1 MPDFDLPPV
10 LNATNSDF
18 ALATIKDRLPV
29 ILVKTLDDL
38 CKFKEKFGNPET
50 DYEDVKSA
58 ISEIAKLRYEL
69 MTNKPFAKLTPES
82 NADDIEVYNEAV
94 QNYTKAKLYWFNAPW
109 LFAECYMYRRI
120 NNIAYNCGLPSLD
133 MFQERK
139 IASFV
144 NSLPTLVSMCE
155 CLDEAINS
163 SRPKPCLED
172 LKFFFLCSLWSNEVD
187 LSIQA
192 GETKCETH
200 IGANKLKENIAFK
213 TVNQMV
219 VNDLVQIITRWP
231 LKGESRTVILV
242 MDNTSPE
249 IFADLVLCEF
259 LLFCGL
265 AERVIFMPKRLPW
278 FVSDVTPR
286 DFDWLLKNRDMPGS
300 LENLD
305 KIRSCLERMSQRFCD
320 GSFSAEVHG
329 FWTLPFGYNEMKHR
343 APDLYHKL
351 TAECSVVI
359 FKGDLNYRKLL
370 EDRSW
375 APDSAEDKVTAFSR
389 CFPPNEGE
397 GRSLMMT
404 LRVAK
409 ADVAVGLTPERL
421 QEVRARDPQW
431 WVKGLFGFIQII
443 R

>member
-1 MPDFDLPPV
+1 MLHV
-10 LNATNSDF
+10 Q
-18 ALATIKDRLPV
+18 
-29 ILVKTLDDL
+29 
-38 CKFKEKFGNPET
+38 
-50 DYEDVKSA
+50 
-58 ISEIAKLRYEL
+58 
-69 MTNKPFAKLTPES
+69 
-82 NADDIEVYNEAV
+82 ADK
-94 QNYTKAKLYWFNAPW
+94 QHCLQ
-109 LFAECYMYRRI
+109 L
-120 NNIAYNCGLPSLD
+120 
-133 MFQERK
+133 ERK